1 MTNAGYAIQSRT
13 TPYIKPH
20 KQQQQQHQQKEQ
32 THREREIDQNLSATT
47 NLLQIRNANHHDELE
62 TNAQVNDARA
72 CYWNGSTEKKRLKI
86 KCAWRIMGTITTTCR
101 N

>member
-20 KQQQQQHQQKEQ
+20 KQQQQHQQKEQ

-72 CYWNGSTEKKRLKI
+72 CYWDGSTEKTRLKI